1 MPSIR
6 RCLIDADAIEKIVA
20 VLQTTLRKIT
30 LCGLVLAFAPCC
42 GSGATSP
49 SRLAIMAVSPATGST
64 FGGTTITVSGSGFDA
79 GTTLLV
85 GSAPAENVQVVS
97 ATVITATT
105 AQSAAGTV
113 DVAVSAHGAT
123 ATLPRAFTYTAP
135 VFTANAPPTITSLS
149 ARGTRRNEP
158 AQFADLGERL
168 TVQAVVTDAETPT
181 GQLDFQWTSEAGGT
195 FEGSGPVVTWQA
207 PLNAATP
214 AAVGLSLTV
223 VEKYQGADDRGLPI
237 TKENRT
243 SARTVVDLH
252 DSASEVSQ
260 LARLFLLEFS
270 DSNIRDAS
278 FVVRNFTDLCRDGK
292 AAELSDVIHN
302 RQHFRINRFSV
313 GAAVTAIDFNG
324 TCPFR
329 LRRADACAQV
339 PVDWDSTVLDDN
351 SREHVIGTD
360 QVTAVYDTVR
370 HQWGLCESDFNG
382 RNAST
387 ARGVPFIR

>member
-1 MPSIR
+1 VPR
-6 RCLIDADAIEKIVA
+6 ATL
-20 VLQTTLRKIT
+20 LQMA
-30 LCGLVLAFAPCC
+30 LCSLVLASGPCC
-42 GSGATSP
+42 RAGPTGP
-49 SRLAIMAVSPATGST
+49 SRIAISAVSPATGST
-64 FGGTTITVSGSGFDA
+64 FGGTPVTVTGSGFDA
-79 GTTLLV
+79 GTTLLI
-85 GSAPAENVQVVS
+85 GTAPAENVQVVS
-97 ATVITATT
+97 ATAITATT
-105 AQSAAGTV
+105 AQSPAGTV
-113 DVAVSAHGAT
+113 DVAVSAHGVT

-135 VFTANAPPTITSLS
+135 VATVNAPPTIVSLS
-149 ARGTRRNEP
+149 ARGTRSNEP

-168 TVQAVVTDAETPT
+168 TLQAVVQDAETPT
-181 GQLDFQWTSEAGGT
+181 SQLDFQWTSDTGGT
-195 FEGSGPVVTWQA
+195 FDGSGQAVSWQA
-207 PLNAATP
+207 PLNATTP
-214 AAVGLSLTV
+214 ASIALTLTV
-223 VEKYQGADDRGLPI
+223 VEKYQAADDRGLPI

-243 SARTVVDLH
+243 AARTVVDLH
-252 DSASEVSQ
+252 DSVGEISQ

-278 FVVRNFTDLCRDGK
+278 FIVRNFSDLCPAGK

-313 GAAVTAIDFNG
+313 GLAATRVDFKG

-329 LRRADACAQV
+329 NQPADACAQV

-370 HQWGLCESDFNG
+370 RRWGLCASDFNG

-387 ARGVPFIR
+387 ASGVQFIR